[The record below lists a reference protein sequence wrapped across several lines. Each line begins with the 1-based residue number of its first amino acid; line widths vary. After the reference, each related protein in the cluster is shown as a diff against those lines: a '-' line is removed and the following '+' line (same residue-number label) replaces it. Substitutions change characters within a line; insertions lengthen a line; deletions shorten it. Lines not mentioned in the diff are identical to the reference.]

1 MTHNQ
6 FSREKSISINRVRN
20 KMLELVGEN
29 VLNKP
34 LMFNK
39 VHESQ
44 QEYHNTYIGKDKEYH
59 NTYIGK
65 DKEGKRKRYE
75 REPSQTPRDEKYK
88 I

>member
-44 QEYHNTYIGKDKEYH
+44 QEYHNTYIGKDKE
-59 NTYIGK
+59 
-65 DKEGKRKRYE
+65 GKRKRYE